1 MSTRIHRLK
10 MSTKIRPFLK
20 KVSTRIHCP
29 QEFSIPCRIWIMQ
42 NLDPEKFGSSRMWI
56 AKNVAREECRSRR
69 MWIAKNVDRTECGS
83 CRMWICAEC
92 GSCRMWICIDEQNLD
107 KEICLIALSKNS
119 RKGEKW
125 IRNGKVVNI
134 EVLPFACYKPMSS
147 VICHVNKAFLFYYN
161 YSYK

>member
-1 MSTRIHRLK
+1 MLI
-10 MSTKIRPFLK
+10 
-20 KVSTRIHCP
+20 V
-29 QEFSIPCRIWIMQ
+29 E
-42 NLDPEKFGSSRMWI
+42 
-56 AKNVAREECRSRR
+56 NVDRAECGLRR
-69 MWIAKNVDRTECGS
+69 MWICVESGS
-83 CRMWICAEC
+83 CRMWIFV
-92 GSCRMWICIDEQNLD
+92 DEQNLD
-107 KEICLIALSKNS
+107 KEIRLIALSKIS

>member
-1 MSTRIHRLK
+1 ML
-10 MSTKIRPFLK
+10 
-20 KVSTRIHCP
+20 
-29 QEFSIPCRIWIMQ
+29 
-42 NLDPEKFGSSRMWI
+42 I
-56 AKNVAREECRSRR
+56 AENVDGAGCGSRR
-69 MWIAKNVDRTECGS
+69 MWIPKNVDPKECGLQRMLIVENVDRAECGLRRMWICVESGS
-83 CRMWICAEC
+83 CRMWIFV
-92 GSCRMWICIDEQNLD
+92 DEQNLD
-107 KEICLIALSKNS
+107 KEIRLIALSKIS